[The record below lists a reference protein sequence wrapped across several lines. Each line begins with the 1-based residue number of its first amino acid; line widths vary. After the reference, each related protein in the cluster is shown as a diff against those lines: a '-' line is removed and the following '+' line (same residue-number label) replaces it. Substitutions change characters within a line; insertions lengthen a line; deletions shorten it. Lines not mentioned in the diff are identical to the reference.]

1 MIPDADEPVSF
12 ETHIKPLFRQ
22 GDRESMQLAFDLWS
36 HDDVSKHA
44 DPILG
49 GSRPAPCLATA
60 RGPRQRSTSSD
71 AGPKAA
77 NGAERGVV
85 SEHR

>member
-1 MIPDADEPVSF
+1 VIPDADEPVSF

-44 DPILG
+44 DAILG
-49 GSRPAPCLATA
+49 RL
-60 RGPRQRSTSSD
+60 
-71 AGPKAA
+71 
-77 NGAERGVV
+77 
-85 SEHR
+85 